1 MNALHLPHGVQAL
14 CWLLTLAL
22 ALAAARPEQV
32 RRFRPRR
39 SLRRIESVCEDGLDR
54 YLRLF
59 S

>member
-22 ALAAARPEQV
+22 ALAAARPEV
-32 RRFRPRR
+32 IARRPVRR